1 MSVLPAQ
8 DQQKTW
14 TRDISRG
21 PSPAAAMNQS
31 QDWPA
36 MCRAGIIGFLSHNIT
51 SRGFG
56 LGPLNSHLTTKLGL
70 TPSLEQRAILLP
82 ARGGQLPV
90 RAVIAAPGFS
100 IRATRFQPDPAQ
112 SCTNQGLR
120 KLTSGRVHIRRR
132 LSCSSS
138 SDGFKT
144 IGKAFADGQNLFARG
159 SKND

>member
-1 MSVLPAQ
+1 MLPLPAQ

-36 MCRAGIIGFLSHNIT
+36 MCRAGIYGFLSHNIT

-56 LGPLNSHLTTKLGL
+56 LGPLNSHRLDSL
-70 TPSLEQRAILLP
+70 PSRRRVSPLALLLP
-82 ARGGQLPV
+82 VNRGTRHL
-90 RAVIAAPGFS
+90 
-100 IRATRFQPDPAQ
+100 IRATGFPSDPAQ

-132 LSCSSS
+132 LSSIAS

-144 IGKAFADGQNLFARG
+144 IGKALTHAEISFASGANA
-159 SKND
+159 ND

>member
-8 DQQKTW
+8 DQRQTW

-36 MCRAGIIGFLSHNIT
+36 MCRAGIYGFLSHNIT
-51 SRGFG
+51 SRGSG
-56 LGPLNSHLTTKLGL
+56 LGPLNSHRLCLLPSRRRVSPLT
-70 TPSLEQRAILLP
+70 ILLP
-82 ARGGQLPV
+82 VNRGARQ
-90 RAVIAAPGFS
+90 S
-100 IRATRFQPDPAQ
+100 IRATRRQPDPAQ

-120 KLTSGRVHIRRR
+120 KLTSGRVHHLRC
-132 LSCSSS
+132 LSSLSSP
-138 SDGFKT
+138 DGFKT
-144 IGKAFADGQNLFARG
+144 IGKAFADGQNLFAGG